1 MPCVEH
7 RLRHPKQK
15 FERAQTAF
23 MNTVLCPVPSGILE
37 DGNDTRTTHKT
48 GVNGLRSLGIAG
60 RKQSRQLEPF
70 LARPVFSKHQR
81 GVRMER

>member
-1 MPCVEH
+1 
-7 RLRHPKQK
+7 
-15 FERAQTAF
+15 